1 VSRRSFTPLE
11 ERVPNTATR
20 IHLLTNRE
28 FNCLD
33 ILGQYHGDPV
43 QAHEIARAMHLT
55 TPTAKRFLWIADTL
69 GLIERVQ
76 VDVYHKHQGSYGG
89 ERIVTGFVA
98 TPLGRELFAS
108 ALHEIDRRIE
118 GAA

>member
-1 VSRRSFTPLE
+1 MTRRSFTPIT
-11 ERVPNTATR
+11 ERAANKLGR

-33 ILGQYHGDPV
+33 ILEQYDGRPA
-43 QAHEIARAMHLT
+43 QSHEIARAMRLT
-55 TPTAKRFLWIADTL
+55 APTAKRFLWQAGQVGIVQRTVIDEVHVVSGIHTNIALVSGYT
-69 GLIERVQ
+69 
-76 VDVYHKHQGSYGG
+76 
-89 ERIVTGFVA
+89 A